1 MQQCAAA
8 DPTRLLRMGGTV
20 GPTFAGF
27 NTVDYIT
34 IATTGD
40 AIDFGDLPAGH
51 RLPWGISNA
60 HGGL

>member
-1 MQQCAAA
+1 
-8 DPTRLLRMGGTV
+8 MGGVPDTS
-20 GPTFAGF
+20 TWAGT

-40 AIDFGDLPAGH
+40 ATDWGDLVVPH
-51 RLPWGISNA
+51 RLPWGVSNA